1 MAPRTQLL
9 GLINASWTT
18 QAISVAVRLRLPDLL
33 IHEPQTVQTL
43 AQSTSCNAQSLL
55 RLLRA
60 LTSIDVVSQHD
71 DGRFEL
77 TELGALL
84 RSDTPDSLAAWA
96 EFSGTRS
103 WAAWSQLAEC
113 VRSGQSVRRQS
124 TGADGFE
131 HLEVDPDAALL
142 FNRAMVSLTNSV
154 AAALVREGD
163 FSGVK
168 CLADVGGGLGQLLS
182 SVLLAYPTMRGILF
196 DMAHAT
202 QTAGAQLAAAGV
214 ATRCEVVT
222 GSFFDAI
229 PEGADAYLLKSIL
242 HDWNDEDCA
251 QILVNCSKAML
262 PHARLMIIE
271 RMMPEQLSVC
281 PHDQGVAR
289 SDLNMLVG
297 NGGCERT
304 QEQYRVMLQKVGLRM
319 GEPQALCD
327 NYQVIEAVL
336 VPRPRNID
344 T

>member
-131 HLEVDPDAALL
+131 HW
-142 FNRAMVSLTNSV
+142 S
-154 AAALVREGD
+154 
-163 FSGVK
+163 
-168 CLADVGGGLGQLLS
+168 
-182 SVLLAYPTMRGILF
+182 
-196 DMAHAT
+196 
-202 QTAGAQLAAAGV
+202 
-214 ATRCEVVT
+214 
-222 GSFFDAI
+222 
-229 PEGADAYLLKSIL
+229 
-242 HDWNDEDCA
+242 
-251 QILVNCSKAML
+251 
-262 PHARLMIIE
+262 
-271 RMMPEQLSVC
+271 
-281 PHDQGVAR
+281 
-289 SDLNMLVG
+289 
-297 NGGCERT
+297 
-304 QEQYRVMLQKVGLRM
+304 
-319 GEPQALCD
+319 
-327 NYQVIEAVL
+327 
-336 VPRPRNID
+336 
-344 T
+344 

>member
-1 MAPRTQLL
+1 MSYR
-9 GLINASWTT
+9 
-18 QAISVAVRLRLPDLL
+18 
-33 IHEPQTVQTL
+33 
-43 AQSTSCNAQSLL
+43 STMMGVLNS
-55 RLLRA
+55 
-60 LTSIDVVSQHD
+60 
-71 DGRFEL
+71 
-77 TELGALL
+77 
-84 RSDTPDSLAAWA
+84 
-96 EFSGTRS
+96 RS
-103 WAAWSQLAEC
+103 WALCCDLTHQIHWPRGPS
-113 VRSGQSVRRQS
+113 SVARARGLRGVNLPSACAADRVFAGNLLVLTDSS
-124 TGADGFE
+124 TG
-131 HLEVDPDAALL
+131 VDPDAALL

-168 CLADVGGGLGQLLS
+168 CLADLGGGLGQLLS

-229 PEGADAYLLKSIL
+229 PEGADAYLLKSFL

-336 VPRPRNID
+336 VL
-344 T
+344 